1 MSSHKLRNGVVATFA
16 FVALA
21 TTSLAAHAQGDQ
33 ATLKVDN
40 RNTLDVVVYAVTDNG
55 NRYRVGSVH
64 RLSTA
69 DLPLPAE
76 LADGATQ
83 FRIKVYSVEAGPY
96 VRLAK
101 ARAAVKTQPLVTAP
115 GQTLQF
121 LVEARITESHII
133 GL

>member
-1 MSSHKLRNGVVATFA
+1 MSAQQMRNSVLTAFTFL
-16 FVALA
+16 ALA
-21 TTSLAAHAQGDQ
+21 TTTLAAQAQSSQ

-55 NRYRVGSVH
+55 ERYRLGSVH

-76 LADGATQ
+76 LANGATQ
-83 FRIKVYSVEAGPY
+83 FRLKVYSYEGGPY
-96 VRLAK
+96 INIAK
-101 ARAAVKTQPLVTAP
+101 ARAAVKTQPLVTSP
-115 GQTLQF
+115 GQTLQL
-121 LVEARITESHII
+121 LVEARITESHMI